1 MCSHTVDLSRPLS
14 LLAATVRLMI
24 AGQPSLNSSNVF
36 PFLSLSL
43 SLSLSGLSVQ
53 GVGRREQIGKSAYF
67 AHASFSFR
75 DSRSPSSSS
84 SCVLVMRRNFP
95 VRGHTHITSTK
106 VLFLL
111 LPPLFITCRI
121 HATSVVSSAFWGPP
135 SSTHCGRHMCM
146 LVNVTLQWASLVCS
160 CYLLWAIISVFTSL
174 VLASCCCCADPA
186 CWHYWLS
193 EVMGSGKFA
202 AIMFLVFVPRRR
214 REILKIAPKPHA
226 LAICQ
231 PFYTAV

>member
-106 VLFLL
+106 VLFFVTPSPFYHLQNSRNLSSFHLL
-111 LPPLFITCRI
+111 FGDL
-121 HATSVVSSAFWGPP
+121 PP
-135 SSTHCGRHMCM
+135 SSTHCGRHMC
-146 LVNVTLQWASLVCS
+146 VCSLVC
-160 CYLLWAIISVFTSL
+160 CGGARLQEDGDDV
-174 VLASCCCCADPA
+174 
-186 CWHYWLS
+186 
-193 EVMGSGKFA
+193 
-202 AIMFLVFVPRRR
+202 RRR
-214 REILKIAPKPHA
+214 RLGGRGKVQRGVAVQVDGVDGRVVLDEEPHN
-226 LAICQ
+226 L
-231 PFYTAV
+231 